1 MFSRFLKGIGNV
13 VVHYLQNESSYM
25 IVMIITYVGFMNDH
39 KGEM

>member
-1 MFSRFLKGIGNV
+1 MFSRFIKGIGNV

-25 IVMIITYVGFMNDH
+25 IAKVITYVGLRNDL